1 VLNYQIAITMAKVPR
16 TTTGIHG
23 LDPLVS
29 GGFIPGRSILLA
41 GSPGTGKTTF
51 GLQFICEGAKAG
63 EPGIILSLEEDPKT
77 WRTDM
82 LNFGYDLE
90 LLEAAN
96 KIRIVDASLVKIG
109 LESDEK
115 FSLAPQE
122 FDMNHI
128 LSRIIKEAR
137 QIGAKRVLVDSL
149 PALDILYR
157 DDSLAIRSDILKLH
171 YLFKANGLTTMLI
184 SEIDEG
190 GRSYSKHGVEEYIVD
205 GVITLHYLS
214 LGSQSGRTLIIR
226 KMRGTAHSEDIHP
239 LEFVTGKGIVVKR
252 VEDSL

>member
-1 VLNYQIAITMAKVPR
+1 MDR

-23 LDPLVS
+23 LDPLLG

-41 GSPGTGKTTF
+41 GSPGTGKSTF
-51 GLQFICEGAKAG
+51 GLQFICEGAKKG
-63 EPGIILSLEEDPKT
+63 EPGVILSLEESPAT

-82 LNFGYDLE
+82 KNFGYDIEALE
-90 LLEAAN
+90 NEG
-96 KIRIVDASLVKIG
+96 KVRIIDASLIKIG

-122 FDMNHI
+122 FDLNHI
-128 LSRIIKEAR
+128 LSRVIKEAR
-137 QIGAKRVLVDSL
+137 QISAKRVLVDSL

-157 DDSLAIRSDILKLH
+157 DDPLAIRSDILKLN
-171 YLFKANGLTTMLI
+171 YVFKANGLTTLLI
-184 SEIDEG
+184 SEVPEG
-190 GRSYSKHGVEEYIVD
+190 AKEYSRHGVEDYIAD

-214 LGSQSGRTLIIR
+214 LGSQSGRTLVIR
-226 KMRGTAHSEDIHP
+226 KMRGTKHSEDIHP
-239 LEFVTGKGIVVKR
+239 LEFVNKKGIVVKK

>member
-1 VLNYQIAITMAKVPR
+1 MATTKIPR

-23 LDPLVS
+23 LDDLVG
-29 GGFIPGRSILLA
+29 GGFIPGRSVLLA
-41 GSPGTGKTTF
+41 GSHGTGKTTF
-51 GLQFICEGAKAG
+51 GLQFMCEGAKRG
-63 EPGIILSLEEDPKT
+63 EPGVILSLEEEPKT
-77 WRTDM
+77 WRQDM
-82 LNFGYDLE
+82 MNFGYDIEQLE
-90 LLEAAN
+90 EQNL
-96 KIRIVDASLVKIG
+96 IRIVDASLVKIG

-128 LSRIIKEAR
+128 LSRMIREVR
-137 QIGAKRVLVDSL
+137 QINAKRVLVDSL

-157 DDSLAIRSDILKLH
+157 DDPLSIRSDILKLN

-184 SEIDEG
+184 SEIPEG
-190 GRSYSKHGVEEYIVD
+190 NKSYSRHGVEEYVVD

-214 LGSQSGRTLIIR
+214 LGSQSGRTLVIR

-239 LEFVTGKGIVVKR
+239 MEFVQSKGIVVKR
-252 VEDSL
+252 VEDNL